1 MPDRWVEVHYPELK
15 ITLTAWL
22 WVEMNPELCE
32 LFWNNL
38 PIESVQSHTMSTGQ
52 GMYMPHRVVKLVK
65 TNTIL
70 ITELPVGTLTFS
82 TVDYKS
88 ITCFYGKVSEPLPVS
103 PVARIREEDL
113 EDLRRV
119 GEAAWNA
126 NYFTHLPLRVIVRRK
141 G

>member
-1 MPDRWVEVHYPELK
+1 MIAAL
-15 ITLTAWL
+15 
-22 WVEMNPELCE
+22 
-32 LFWNNL
+32 
-38 PIESVQSHTMSTGQ
+38 
-52 GMYMPHRVVKLVK
+52 
-65 TNTIL
+65 L

-88 ITCFYGKVSEPLPVS
+88 ITCFYGKVTEPLPVS

-113 EDLRRV
+113 EDLKRV